1 MTTPDIKGFF
11 SPEHRLI
18 VYMLCAL
25 FLWQLH
31 GHYTMQKVLFSN
43 ADIKADIKIITFRLN
58 DGKTGIETKEKKL
71 AKAYVYG
78 CERKSKFQTSSPL
91 FAVIR
96 RIPLYCFESTD

>member
-1 MTTPDIKGFF
+1 MSTPDIKGFF

-18 VYMLCAL
+18 VYLICAL

-31 GHYTMQKVLFSN
+31 GHYTMQKVLFST

-58 DGKTGIETKEKKL
+58 DGKTGTETKEKKL
-71 AKAYVYG
+71 AKAYVYR
-78 CERKSKFQTSSPL
+78 RKGKPKFQASSPL

-96 RIPLYCFESTD
+96 RTPMYCFERRY